1 MFEKLKTWNEQD
13 DELMLNTVF
22 ELITIEEQSSTST
35 DAAEGLINFEYSKDI
50 TKKLD

>member
-35 DAAEGLINFEYSKDI
+35 DAAEDLINFEDSKDI

>member
-13 DELMLNTVF
+13 DELMLNTV
-22 ELITIEEQSSTST
+22 EEQSSTST
-35 DAAEGLINFEYSKDI
+35 DAAEGLINSEDSKDI